1 MLYDM
6 ESTLKETLQDGSL
19 SRRVEEMSRKG
30 IAASS
35 ALLPLGGLG
44 AGIIAKAIWE
54 RKNIRKGDDVENTLT
69 NKIIRKAPIAGFA
82 TGVVASPFYRHIAK
96 SMIKRGSLNRD
107 VSLRPHQVDAI
118 KFLQERGR
126 GIVAH
131 GTGLGKTLTS
141 IAAFENMREK
151 GDANKAIVV
160 VPAALRENYAK
171 NISDFT
177 DSDYSIY
184 GAKGESGTSYYDQP
198 SDAPYNI
205 MSYEMYKKDP
215 EGIRERL
222 GADTLIIDEA
232 HRARNDTSVTYKDLS
247 ANTDKYKHIIA
258 LTGSL
263 VNNEPS
269 DIAPLLH
276 VAFGDEDAAIAD
288 RKMFDKLFVRKDVKV
303 KGWFNPVTEVTPSII
318 NKQDLARHL
327 SDKVHYVSHEAMK
340 DSLPEKEEEVV
351 KVQMTPEQKR
361 LYLWSLNALD
371 PITRLKIKNNI
382 PVSQREMT
390 GIFAQMMQGRKLM
403 TDQSV
408 MDDSLIDKNPYEY
421 SPKIKKI
428 VDDLG
433 EHLEES
439 DDNKAVVYGNLIHH
453 QLNAVQKG
461 LEHKG
466 IPYTTYYGVGNEGN
480 SSKARSGNVKEYM
493 DGKKR
498 VLLISGA
505 GGEGLDL
512 KGSTMLQ
519 MVEGHYNP
527 EKIQQAE
534 ARVRRMG
541 DMRGKPI
548 KVKRY
553 VSTLPPSLLEKG
565 LSLFG
570 RKPSTSIDEYIY
582 NVAERKNK
590 LNAEFRDVLSKRASA
605 DAHAS
610 NIDSGEIAAGAAL
623 AGGGLYAADN
633 SLPAILGKKKLYHG
647 TSKDA
652 WKKIRKDG
660 LDPAFGGGSHGASA
674 SIKNQ
679 RFLDSSKGFVHAAP
693 QRNVALGFANLSG
706 SKKES
711 PVQYALGMLG
721 IKTSPKGKV
730 ISMYR
735 DYDEIGKTPG
745 FVKSIYDDMKG
756 KPLPKLVDK
765 AWELDPDMPM
775 AVRTK
780 TKITPDSFGIKGL
793 VKGIRNT
800 PKYIRKHPG
809 RFGLGVVAAAG
820 GTAAAYAGARKII
833 GSAKPRN
840 DDALNKKANII
851 GWTVGN
857 SVSDLINRAIDK
869 RESTGI
875 DASIKQRLINE
886 QASEYLLPKHYNAIK
901 RKSGADE
908 RQKLIEAGSWLL
920 SAGVAPYAASLL
932 QRVPVMERMVAK
944 TNSPGIPIA
953 LTALTTLGLGLATT
967 QGPKRLLRARLMRSD
982 DVPRAIE
989 QHTKDLNRKA
999 ERKIIAAEKYIDQ
1012 AERIER
1018 LGLEKRMLEL

>member
-6 ESTLKETLQDGSL
+6 ESALKETLQDGSL

-54 RKNIRKGDDVENTLT
+54 RKNIRKGDDIENTLT

-126 GIVAH
+126 GVVAH

-318 NKQDLARHL
+318 NKQNLAKHL

-461 LEHKG
+461 LEYKG

-590 LNAEFRDVLSKRASA
+590 LNAEFRDVLSKRA
-605 DAHAS
+605 
-610 NIDSGEIAAGAAL
+610 
-623 AGGGLYAADN
+623 
-633 SLPAILGKKKLYHG
+633 
-647 TSKDA
+647 
-652 WKKIRKDG
+652 
-660 LDPAFGGGSHGASA
+660 
-674 SIKNQ
+674 
-679 RFLDSSKGFVHAAP
+679 
-693 QRNVALGFANLSG
+693 
-706 SKKES
+706 
-711 PVQYALGMLG
+711 
-721 IKTSPKGKV
+721 
-730 ISMYR
+730 
-735 DYDEIGKTPG
+735 
-745 FVKSIYDDMKG
+745 
-756 KPLPKLVDK
+756 
-765 AWELDPDMPM
+765 
-775 AVRTK
+775 
-780 TKITPDSFGIKGL
+780 
-793 VKGIRNT
+793 
-800 PKYIRKHPG
+800 
-809 RFGLGVVAAAG
+809 
-820 GTAAAYAGARKII
+820 
-833 GSAKPRN
+833 
-840 DDALNKKANII
+840 NII
-851 GWTVGN
+851 GWTVGH

-869 RESTGI
+869 RESAGI

-920 SAGVAPYAASLL
+920 SAGVAPYTASLL
-932 QRVPVMERMVAK
+932 QRIPVMERMVAK